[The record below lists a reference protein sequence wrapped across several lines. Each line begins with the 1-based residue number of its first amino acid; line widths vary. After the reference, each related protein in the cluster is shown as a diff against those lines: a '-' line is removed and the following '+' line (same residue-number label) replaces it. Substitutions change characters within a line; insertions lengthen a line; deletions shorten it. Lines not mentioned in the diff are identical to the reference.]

1 MAHRDTRRC
10 CELTSAFEANR
21 KRVDVPFRPPRSR
34 MTLKRHKLLGIS
46 AAHIVAPA
54 LRSTVFP
61 VLMERSSGSTVRVT
75 TMNRRE
81 IVALLGGAATVWP
94 LAARAQQRERVPR
107 IGVLIGTAADDAIG
121 QARMAA
127 FLQGL
132 GQLDWMVGRNV
143 RMDIRWTAA
152 DADQARGS
160 AAELVA
166 LAPDVILASSGSV
179 VGPLRR
185 LTRTIPIVFTETS
198 DPVGAGFVESLSRPG
213 GNVTGFLTF
222 EYGLSAKWLELLKQ
236 IAPSVTRVAVLRDAA
251 IPSGTGQWGAIQ
263 SVAPSFGVELRA
275 TDLHDAGEVERSIM
289 AFARSPN
296 SGMILT
302 ASAYSLQHRK
312 LIITLA
318 LQHKLPTV
326 YFLRGFVADG
336 GLISYGSDTIDLHRR
351 AASYV
356 DRILKG
362 EKPADLP
369 VQAPTKYELV
379 INLKT
384 AKTLGLEVP
393 PILLARADEVIE

>member
-1 MAHRDTRRC
+1 VTTRR
-10 CELTSAFEANR
+10 TFIN
-21 KRVDVPFRPPRSR
+21 
-34 MTLKRHKLLGIS
+34 
-46 AAHIVAPA
+46 
-54 LRSTVFP
+54 
-61 VLMERSSGSTVRVT
+61 
-75 TMNRRE
+75 
-81 IVALLGGAATVWP
+81 LLGGAAVAWP
-94 LAARAQQRERVPR
+94 MEARAQRERAPR

-152 DADQARGS
+152 DADQARGY

-198 DPVGAGFVESLSRPG
+198 DPVGAGFVESLARPG

-236 IAPSVTRVAVLRDAA
+236 IAPPVTRVAVLRDAA

-275 TDLHDAGEVERSIM
+275 TDLHDASEIAHAIT
-289 AFARSPN
+289 AFGHLPN

-312 LIITLA
+312 LIVTLA
-318 LQHKLPTV
+318 DRHKLPTV

-336 GLISYGSDTIDLHRR
+336 GLISYGSDTIELHRR

-369 VQAPTKYELV
+369 VQAPTKYETV
-379 INLKT
+379 INLRT
-384 AKTLGLEVP
+384 AKTLGLEVSP
-393 PILLARADEVIE
+393 SLLARADEVIE